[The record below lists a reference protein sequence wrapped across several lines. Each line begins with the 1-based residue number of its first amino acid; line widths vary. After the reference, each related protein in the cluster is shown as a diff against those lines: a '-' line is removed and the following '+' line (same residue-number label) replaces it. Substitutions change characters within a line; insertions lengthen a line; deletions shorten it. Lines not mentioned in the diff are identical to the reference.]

1 MKTYLITGG
10 SGFVGSHIAVD
21 LLLSGNHVVIIDS
34 YINSNPGIEKILYKI
49 GEDKNYSFKNNL
61 FFFRGDIRDEAFLK
75 NIFQERISLKK
86 PIDAV
91 VHCGGL
97 KSISESILDPLKYW
111 DSNIIG
117 SITLFKVMNI
127 FDCFKIVFSSS
138 ASIYGHSL
146 SNSIDENSPINP
158 LSPYG
163 NTKSSIEKILN
174 DLTKTPHSRW
184 TIINLRYFNPVG
196 AHKSGI
202 LGEEP
207 VGKPNNLFPR
217 ICYVMM
223 GFLKELII
231 YGNDYPTHDGTC
243 IRDFIHIEDLSKAHE
258 LALKKLFVIGPGSY
272 SINIGTGMGYSVL
285 DVLKTFEKINN
296 TSIPYVFKKR
306 REGDSPI
313 LIAKTNFAKEFLVWK
328 YKKNLHDMCLDT
340 WKWHSFNKNN
350 LRKINI

>member
-243 IRDFIHIEDLSKAHE
+243 IRDFIHILDLSEAH
-258 LALKKLFVIGPGSY
+258 LATLNYLLQNKPQILIL
-272 SINIGTGMGYSVL
+272 NIGTGLGTSVL
-285 DVLKTFEKINN
+285 EVVNTFNEIDDVNIPFQFDKKRKGDVPFLVACNNLALNTLNWHPKRTIKQICIDCLKTIN
-296 TSIPYVFKKR
+296 
-306 REGDSPI
+306 
-313 LIAKTNFAKEFLVWK
+313 L
-328 YKKNLHDMCLDT
+328 
-340 WKWHSFNKNN
+340 
-350 LRKINI
+350 